1 MKTKKCQIV
10 VKSGENFAVFRQK
23 WSIFT
28 KMHFS
33 ENWFFRISYVENTAI
48 GLKFGHN
55 VQKDKGN
62 KSTEADFLNLFFANF
77 LFIGRY
83 CTIILNIAQ

>member
-10 VKSGENFAVFRQK
+10 VKSGENLAVFRQK
-23 WSIFT
+23 WPIFT

-33 ENWFFRISYVENTAI
+33 EKRFFRISSAENTAI

-62 KSTEADFLNLFFANF
+62 RSPEADF
-77 LFIGRY
+77 
-83 CTIILNIAQ
+83 